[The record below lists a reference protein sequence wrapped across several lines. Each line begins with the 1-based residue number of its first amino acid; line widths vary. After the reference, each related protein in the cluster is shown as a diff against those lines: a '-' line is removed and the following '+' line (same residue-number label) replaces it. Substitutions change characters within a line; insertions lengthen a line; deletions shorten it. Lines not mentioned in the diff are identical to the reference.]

1 MAKSTIYIS
10 TTDASP
16 AERREAIAYV
26 ENADRNLMINSFDE
40 IPGEVDRLVAEAF
53 IAGAR
58 ARQKVISWTDP
69 EVVHSKIVEAI
80 NDGGFGTIGYD
91 MVSAKDVARDIMDAL
106 GFPR

>member
-1 MAKSTIYIS
+1 MAKSTIHIGI
-10 TTDASP
+10 TDTSP

-26 ENADRNLMINSFDE
+26 ENTDRELMINSFEE

-58 ARQKVISWTDP
+58 ARQKVVSGTDP
-69 EVVHSKIVEAI
+69 EVVHGKIVEALH
-80 NDGGFGTIGYD
+80 DGGFGTVGYD
-91 MVSAKDVARDIMDAL
+91 MVSAKDVAEDIMDAL